1 MTPDEQAA
9 RRLARAERRWLA
21 DARARLS
28 THPTAPPSR
37 ATRAIHATRAARP
50 TPTRPEADR

>member
-9 RRLARAERRWLA
+9 RRLAHAERRWLA

-28 THPTAPPSR
+28 TRPTAPP
-37 ATRAIHATRAARP
+37 THATRATRP

>member
-9 RRLARAERRWLA
+9 RRLAHAERRWLA

-28 THPTAPPSR
+28 THPTAPP
-37 ATRAIHATRAARP
+37 TRAIRATRAARP
-50 TPTRPEADR
+50 TPTHPEADR

>member
-9 RRLARAERRWLA
+9 RRLAHAERRWLA

-28 THPTAPPSR
+28 TRPTVP
-37 ATRAIHATRAARP
+37 ATRAARP